1 MKRALKFASTLSST
15 RQSKRLRRHLK
26 DCFENRIKDP
36 RLGFVTI
43 TDVRVTGDLQQASIF
58 YTVLGDDEARANT
71 AKALESA
78 KGLLRTEVGRELGT
92 RIVPTL
98 TFFADALSETARNF
112 EDLLDQVRKHD
123 EEIAHLRDTA
133 RPVADADP
141 YRTPRIRESE

>member
-1 MKRALKFASTLSST
+1 MGKSHRAAKVADRIKVVIASALE
-15 RQSKRLRRHLK
+15 SKV
-26 DCFENRIKDP
+26 KDP

-58 YTVLGDDEARANT
+58 YTVLGDDEARENS

-92 RIVPTL
+92 RITPSL
-98 TFFADALSETARNF
+98 AFFADALSETARNF

-123 EEIAHLRDTA
+123 EEIAHLRD
-133 RPVADADP
+133 VAKPIGGSDP
-141 YRTPRIRESE
+141 YKTPRVRDAE

>member
-1 MKRALKFASTLSST
+1 MKRSVANGFSP
-15 RQSKRLRRHLK
+15 RRKSRRPDKGRRRPNFGKSHQGS
-26 DCFENRIKDP
+26 

-133 RPVADADP
+133 RPVADSDP

>member
-1 MKRALKFASTLSST
+1 MASHRAAKVADRIKVVVAQTL
-15 RQSKRLRRHLK
+15 
-26 DCFENRIKDP
+26 ENRIKDP

-123 EEIAHLRDTA
+123 QEIAHLRDTA
-133 RPVADADP
+133 QPVADSDP

>member
-1 MKRALKFASTLSST
+1 MGKSHRVAKVADRIKVVVAQALET
-15 RQSKRLRRHLK
+15 
-26 DCFENRIKDP
+26 RIKDP

-78 KGLLRTEVGRELGT
+78 KGVLRTEVGRELGT

-98 TFFADALSETARNF
+98 IFFVDALSETAKNF
-112 EDLLDQVRKHD
+112 EDLLDQVKKHD
-123 EEIAHLRDTA
+123 EEIAHLRDEA
-133 RPVADADP
+133 KPIGGSDP
-141 YRTPRIRESE
+141 YRTPRVREAE

>member
-1 MKRALKFASTLSST
+1 MGNSHRAAKVADRIKVVVAQTL
-15 RQSKRLRRHLK
+15 
-26 DCFENRIKDP
+26 ENKIKDP

-58 YTVLGDDEARANT
+58 YTVLGDDEARQNT

-98 TFFADALSETARNF
+98 AFFVDALSETARNF

-123 EEIAHLRDTA
+123 EEIAHLRDSAKPIGGTY
-133 RPVADADP
+133 P
-141 YRTPRIRESE
+141 YRTNRVHETE

>member
-1 MKRALKFASTLSST
+1 MGNSHRAAKVADRIKVVVAQTL
-15 RQSKRLRRHLK
+15 
-26 DCFENRIKDP
+26 ENKVKDP

-58 YTVLGDDEARANT
+58 YTVLGDDEARENT

-98 TFFADALSETARNF
+98 AFFVDALSETARNF

-123 EEIAHLRDTA
+123 EEIAHLRDSAKPIGGT
-133 RPVADADP
+133 DP
-141 YRTPRIRESE
+141 YRTNRVHETE

>member
-1 MKRALKFASTLSST
+1 MGNSHRAAKVADRIKVVVAQALETK
-15 RQSKRLRRHLK
+15 
-26 DCFENRIKDP
+26 IKDP

-58 YTVLGDDEARANT
+58 YTVLGDDEARDNT

-98 TFFADALSETARNF
+98 SFFVDALSETARNF
-112 EDLLDQVRKHD
+112 EELLDQVRKHD

-133 RPVADADP
+133 KPIGGIDP
-141 YRTPRIRESE
+141 YRTHRVHESE

>member
-1 MKRALKFASTLSST
+1 MGNSHRAAKVADRIKVVVAQTL
-15 RQSKRLRRHLK
+15 
-26 DCFENRIKDP
+26 ENKIKDP

-43 TDVRVTGDLQQASIF
+43 TDVRVTGDLQQDSIF
-58 YTVLGDDEARANT
+58 YTVLGDDEARENT

-98 TFFADALSETARNF
+98 AFFVDALSETARNF

-123 EEIAHLRDTA
+123 EEIAHLRDSAKPIGGT
-133 RPVADADP
+133 DP
-141 YRTPRIRESE
+141 YRTNRVHETE

>member
-1 MKRALKFASTLSST
+1 MGNSHRAAKVADRIKVVVAQTL
-15 RQSKRLRRHLK
+15 
-26 DCFENRIKDP
+26 ENKIKDP

-58 YTVLGDDEARANT
+58 YTVLGDDEARENT

-98 TFFADALSETARNF
+98 AFFVDALSETARNF
-112 EDLLDQVRKHD
+112 EDLLVQVRKHD
-123 EEIAHLRDTA
+123 EEIAHLRDSAKPIGGT
-133 RPVADADP
+133 DP
-141 YRTPRIRESE
+141 YRTNRVHETE

>member
-1 MKRALKFASTLSST
+1 MGNSHRAAKVADRIKVVVASALE
-15 RQSKRLRRHLK
+15 SKV
-26 DCFENRIKDP
+26 KDP

-58 YTVLGDDEARANT
+58 YTVLGDDEAREST

-92 RIVPTL
+92 RITPTL
-98 TFFADALSETARNF
+98 AFYADALSETARNF

-133 RPVADADP
+133 QPISGVDP
-141 YRTPRIRESE
+141 YLAPRIRETE

>member
-1 MKRALKFASTLSST
+1 MAGSHRAAKVADRIKVVVAQTL
-15 RQSKRLRRHLK
+15 
-26 DCFENRIKDP
+26 ENRIKDP

-92 RIVPTL
+92 RITPTL
-98 TFFADALSETARNF
+98 AFFADALSETAKNF
-112 EDLLDQVRKHD
+112 EDLLDQVKKHD
-123 EEIAHLRDTA
+123 EEIAHLA
-133 RPVADADP
+133 EKAKPVVENP
-141 YRTPRIRESE
+141 YKS